1 MKLEEVLFEVTSNNL
16 IQIRIEGK
24 IKLWNLSDYRL
35 RTLEVLKI

>member
-24 IKLWNLSDYRL
+24 IKLWNLSHYRL
-35 RTLEVLKI
+35 RTLEVLNL

>member
-24 IKLWNLSDYRL
+24 IKLWNLSHWTNVKYLD
-35 RTLEVLKI
+35 TK